1 MSDDLRPSRT
11 RSDGSFQQ
19 MWNTIRR
26 TEGHVRST
34 IATERDPMARMT
46 RLAVALIC
54 TACGC
59 AALVAAVGA
68 IGATGPAQIRITDV
82 QVADRVVPPQ
92 NGGRAGTIETIR
104 QLLYNPSLS
113 HRPIGRSLVICT
125 FSDGRDRLCSG
136 TYILPTGSLVV
147 SGALQSRLLYEIA
160 VIGGTGAYDNA
171 RGTLTV
177 TATHIKPRHEVLVFR
192 LVG

>member
-1 MSDDLRPSRT
+1 
-11 RSDGSFQQ
+11 
-19 MWNTIRR
+19 MWNTIPR
-26 TEGHVRST
+26 TRGNVRST
-34 IATERDPMARMT
+34 IATERDPMVRMK

-54 TACGC
+54 TACGS

-68 IGATGPAQIRITDV
+68 VGATGPAQIRITDV
-82 QVADRVVPPQ
+82 QVADRIVPPQ
-92 NGGRAGTIETIR
+92 EGGRAGTIETIR
-104 QLLYNPSLS
+104 QQLYNPSLS
-113 HRPIGRSLVICT
+113 RRPIGRSLIVCT
-125 FSDGRDRLCSG
+125 FSDGRDRMCSG
-136 TYILPTGSLVV
+136 TYILPTGNLVV

-177 TATHIKPRHEVLVFR
+177 TASHLKPRHEVLVFR

>member
-1 MSDDLRPSRT
+1 
-11 RSDGSFQQ
+11 
-19 MWNTIRR
+19 MWNTILR
-26 TEGHVRST
+26 TRGNVRST
-34 IATERDPMARMT
+34 IVTERDPMVRMK

-54 TACGC
+54 TTCGC

-68 IGATGPAQIRITDV
+68 VGATGPAQIRITDV
-82 QVADRVVPPQ
+82 QVADRIVPPQ
-92 NGGRAGTIETIR
+92 KGGRAGTIETIR
-104 QLLYNPSLS
+104 QQLYNPSLS
-113 HRPIGRSLVICT
+113 RRPIGRSLIVCT
-125 FSDGRDRLCSG
+125 FSDSRDRMCSG
-136 TYILPTGSLVV
+136 TYVLPTGSIVV

-177 TATHIKPRHEVLVFR
+177 TATHLKPRHEVLVFR